1 MPSGSINS
9 RAALL
14 SGDAGLGKTTTARL
28 LATHY
33 GYGIVEFNAS
43 DVRNKKSVQLIG
55 ANKDNMW
62 LSEAKT
68 IEKTLLIMD

>member
-1 MPSGSINS
+1 MPSGTINS

-28 LATHY
+28 LAAEY

-43 DVRNKKSVQLIG
+43 DVRNKKAVQLIG
-55 ANKDNMW
+55 ANRDNLW
-62 LSEAKT
+62 LSGAKT
-68 IEKTLLIMD
+68 LEKTLVIVD